1 MEKISGGWRY
11 FFIWCAVLVACYL
24 AARHVFPLFTP
35 FIAALILA
43 AIIDPIVELATRR
56 FRFNRGACVFIC
68 LLIVLV
74 LLSVVI
80 VLVIVR
86 IVSEVQDLYRALPIY
101 NMNLEEVLR
110 NMISYLKGVAEGLPD
125 SVIEAMRR
133 AQSTLYT
140 GLERLLVGMT
150 GVIGSLPRF
159 SINIIVSFFAA
170 FFISRD
176 KRQISEF
183 IVNVT
188 PLKWRDKA
196 KLARV
201 GVVSATLG
209 FIRAYLI
216 LVSVT
221 IIVSILGFTIAQVR
235 YAWLFGIIAGIL
247 DLIPLVG
254 PGLLY
259 VPLIIFHLLVR
270 QFHQAIVIAVLMA
283 VQFLIRKGIEPR
295 VLGANLGIHPLGVLM
310 SMYLGYRLLGAI
322 GMLIGP
328 LLAVI
333 LKVLIKVG
341 VLPSWT
347 GE

>member
-1 MEKISGGWRY
+1 
-11 FFIWCAVLVACYL
+11 
-24 AARHVFPLFTP
+24 
-35 FIAALILA
+35 
-43 AIIDPIVELATRR
+43 
-56 FRFNRGACVFIC
+56 
-68 LLIVLV
+68 
-74 LLSVVI
+74 
-80 VLVIVR
+80 
-86 IVSEVQDLYRALPIY
+86 
-101 NMNLEEVLR
+101 MNLEEVLR

-159 SINIIVSFFAA
+159 SINVIVSFFAA

>member
-1 MEKISGGWRY
+1 M
-11 FFIWCAVLVACYL
+11 LVACYL

-80 VLVIVR
+80 ALVIVR